1 MHRHDL
7 NTIAALADGSLKD
20 ETQARA
26 LVESCDECR
35 VEYESHKVVIAALAA
50 VEPVTMTDLEKAA
63 LHRDLWTDL
72 RADAAPAVKTPPWW
86 YRWSY
91 AAAGVFVV
99 VGLVGVVSQLGG
111 VSTSDSAAP
120 EVFEAPDDASGVAGL
135 GTEDDGGADEVGA
148 DEAATDEAEV
158 AETTIAAAED
168 AGNGAETLS
177 RSLDAATF
185 SLLVE
190 QARSVEPTSSEAAAT
205 FSNDATARRAA
216 ECVEEAGL
224 SAQEVVGKVEASTMY
239 LLTVAI
245 GEEFDA
251 DTVFT
256 VVDFET
262 CQVLSVEN

>member
-20 ETQARA
+20 EAQARA

-72 RADAAPAVKTPPWW
+72 RADTAPAVKTPPWW

-120 EVFEAPDDASGVAGL
+120 EVFETPEDASGVADL
-135 GTEDDGGADEVGA
+135 GTQDGGEA
-148 DEAATDEAEV
+148 DEAATDEAEA
-158 AETTIAAAED
+158 AETTIAAVED
-168 AGNGAETLS
+168 AGGGAEPLS

-190 QARSVEPTSSEAAAT
+190 QARSVELTSSEAAAT
-205 FSNDATARRAA
+205 FSNDATALRAA

-224 SAQEVVGKVEASTMY
+224 SAQEVVGQVEASTMY

-245 GEEFDA
+245 GEKFDA
-251 DTVFT
+251 GTVFT

>member
-1 MHRHDL
+1 
-7 NTIAALADGSLKD
+7 
-20 ETQARA
+20 
-26 LVESCDECR
+26 
-35 VEYESHKVVIAALAA
+35 
-50 VEPVTMTDLEKAA
+50 
-63 LHRDLWTDL
+63 
-72 RADAAPAVKTPPWW
+72 
-86 YRWSY
+86 
-91 AAAGVFVV
+91 V

-120 EVFEAPDDASGVAGL
+120 EVFETPDDASGVADL
-135 GTEDDGGADEVGA
+135 GTQDGGEA
-148 DEAATDEAEV
+148 DEAATDEAEAA
-158 AETTIAAAED
+158 AETTIAAVED
-168 AGNGAETLS
+168 AGGGAEPLS

-224 SAQEVVGKVEASTMY
+224 SAQEVVGEVEASTMY

-245 GEEFDA
+245 GEEVDA
-251 DTVFT
+251 GTVFT